1 VADDFAF
8 GLYDLDWDVF
18 SQHIEGAVRRV
29 PAIGEAGVQS
39 TVCGPESFT
48 PDHKPLLGE
57 VCLAFRTLSVPSP
70 DLDCLSVCPSRDVMF
85 FRTSLPRTLWLMV
98 PKGCV

>member
-1 VADDFAF
+1 MK
-8 GLYDLDWDVF
+8 
-18 SQHIEGAVRRV
+18 RV

-57 VCLAFRTLSVPSP
+57 VWIIQNMILTCSFRHTCMAGFIRTQTPELRGFFLGCGFNSAGIMLAGVALAKTRLATAV
-70 DLDCLSVCPSRDVMF
+70 SR
-85 FRTSLPRTLWLMV
+85 L
-98 PKGCV
+98 